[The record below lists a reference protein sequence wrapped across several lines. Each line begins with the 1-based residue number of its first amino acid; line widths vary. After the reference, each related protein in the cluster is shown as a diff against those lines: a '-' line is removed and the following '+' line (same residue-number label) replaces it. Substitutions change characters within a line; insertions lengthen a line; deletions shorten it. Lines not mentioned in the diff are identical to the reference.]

1 MTTHREGPSMT
12 EQPPIDVNS
21 LRPAAM
27 GPAALEG
34 LRVLDV
40 ATMMAGPWAATY
52 LADYGADV
60 VKAELQ
66 EKGDPVR
73 HWGTQ
78 YEGTSLAWKGLSRNK
93 RLITLALNRPE
104 GQQLLLKLVEE
115 FDVLVENF
123 RPGVMERWGLGPER
137 LHEVNPRL
145 IILRTSG
152 FGQTGP
158 FAHKPG
164 FGTLAEGF
172 SGLSY
177 ITGAEDRPPVLAGYP
192 LADGVAA
199 LTGAMAVLAAV
210 YWRDVGGGTGQ
221 VIDNAITEATYRL
234 IDYTMLDYE
243 KRGFVRSRTGN
254 RLGDLAPRNTYE
266 TSDGRWVSISGG
278 TQAIVERLFVAMG
291 RPDLIEDPR
300 FADNA
305 TRLVNVTALD
315 ELIADWMGEHEL
327 DDVLERFEVGRVAAA
342 PVQDISQIAA
352 HAQFRARDVLLRVD
366 DPELGPTSTTH
377 VHPRL
382 SETPGGVW
390 GLGGPIGRDNERFYL
405 DEVGLTA
412 EEYQKLREAGAI

>member
-1 MTTHREGPSMT
+1 MT
-12 EQPPIDVNS
+12 EQPTIDVS
-21 LRPAAM
+21 TLQPATA
-27 GPAALEG
+27 GRGALEG
-34 LRVLDV
+34 LRVLDL

-60 VKAELQ
+60 VKTELPG
-66 EKGDPVR
+66 KGDPVR

-78 YEGTSLAWKGLSRNK
+78 HEGVSLAWKGLSRNK
-93 RLITLALNRPE
+93 RLITLALNKPE
-104 GQQLLLKLVEE
+104 GQELALRLVGA
-115 FDVLVENF
+115 FDVVVENF
-123 RPGVMERWGLGPER
+123 RPGVMERWGLGPEQ
-137 LHEVNPRL
+137 LHAVNPRL

-177 ITGAEDRPPVLAGYP
+177 ITGAEDRPPSLAGYP

-221 VIDNAITEATYRL
+221 VIDNAITESTYRL

-243 KRGFVRSRTGN
+243 KRGVVRNRTGN
-254 RLGDLAPRNTYE
+254 RLSDLAPRNTYR
-266 TSDGRWVSISGG
+266 TADDHWVSISGG
-278 TQAIVERLFVAMG
+278 TQAIVERLFIAID
-291 RPDLIEDPR
+291 RPELIADPR

-305 TRLVNVTALD
+305 TRLTNVEELD
-315 ELIADWMGEHEL
+315 RVIAEFIGRHEL
-327 DDVLERFEVGRVAAA
+327 DDVLERFEQGRVAAA
-342 PVQDISQIAA
+342 PVHDISQIAE
-352 HAQFRARDVLLRVD
+352 HPQFRARDVLLRID

-382 SETPGGVW
+382 SESPGGVRS
-390 GLGGPIGRDNERFYL
+390 LGGPIGLDNDAFYL
-405 DEVGLTA
+405 GEAGLSE
-412 EEYQKLREAGAI
+412 EEYEKLKQAGAI

>member
-1 MTTHREGPSMT
+1 MT
-12 EQPPIDVNS
+12 ETQPHIDVNA
-21 LRPAAM
+21 LRPATM
-27 GPAALEG
+27 GSGALDG

-60 VKAELQ
+60 VKAELPGQ
-66 EKGDPVR
+66 GDPVR
-73 HWGTQ
+73 KWGTQ

-93 RLITLALNRPE
+93 RLITLALNVPE
-104 GQQLLLKLVEE
+104 GQALLLRLVKD
-115 FDVLVENF
+115 FDVVIENF

-137 LHEVNPRL
+137 LHEVNPGL

-177 ITGAEDRPPVLAGYP
+177 ITGAADRPPVLAGYP

-210 YWRDVGGGTGQ
+210 YWRDVAGGTGQ

-243 KRGFVRSRTGN
+243 KRGVVRSRTGN
-254 RLGDLAPRNTYE
+254 RLGDLAPRNTYQ
-266 TSDGRWVSISGG
+266 TSDGHWVSISGG
-278 TQAIVERLFVAMG
+278 TQAIVERLFVAME
-291 RPDLIEDPR
+291 RPELIEDPR

-305 TRLVNVTALD
+305 SRLVNVEDLD
-315 ELIADWMGEHEL
+315 QIIAGWMGEHEL
-327 DDVLERFEVGRVAAA
+327 EDVLHRFEEGRVAAA
-342 PVQDISQIAA
+342 AVHDISQIAD
-352 HAQFRARDVLLRVD
+352 HAQFRARDVLLRVE

-382 SETPGGVW
+382 SRTPGGVW
-390 GLGGPIGRDNERFYL
+390 GLGGPIGRDNDRFYL
-405 DEVGLTA
+405 DEVGLTD